1 MRLGQEGAGHGVV
14 EVGAVRVVLVG
25 FENEELRYPCAGGE
39 GVWVKRG
46 RRREGECL
54 HYWFLF
60 GRLVCEEAIGG

>member
-1 MRLGQEGAGHGVV
+1 M
-14 EVGAVRVVLVG
+14 RVVLVG

-46 RRREGECL
+46 KRREGECL